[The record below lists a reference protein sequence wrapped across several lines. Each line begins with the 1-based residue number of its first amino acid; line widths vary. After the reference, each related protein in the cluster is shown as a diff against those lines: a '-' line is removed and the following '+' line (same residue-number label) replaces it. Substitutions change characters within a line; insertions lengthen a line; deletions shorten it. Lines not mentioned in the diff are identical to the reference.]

1 MQGLHQIIA
10 GFLSFEWDLI
20 KCGLDAGCPILDD
33 AGNAI
38 AGMLQFILHR
48 LHPIGQRC
56 GLLLLLVSILRC
68 LPVASSPA
76 VDPREGLHEGFVLD
90 QFLNLGSLLG
100 LGKLLGNPGIEG
112 SLPIV
117 QGGLDRVVLDNTL
130 APEVG
135 ALDFGFIRAAA
146 VNINGEVF
154 ARDLSCILLVVQEK
168 VETLLPYKL
177 SDEVHLACLL
187 LGFVVVLWWGTGDRR
202 HKTLHN
208 ALFRLEE
215 IGAHPMDIGGGL
227 LFDCVRL

>member
-90 QFLNLGSLLG
+90 QLLNLGSLPG
-100 LGKLLGNPGIEG
+100 LGKFLGNPGTECG
-112 SLPIV
+112 FAIV
-117 QGGLDRVVLDNTL
+117 QGGFDRVVFDNTL

-135 ALDFGFIRAAA
+135 ALDFMFIRTAS
-146 VNINGEVF
+146 VNIDGEVL
-154 ARDLSCILLVVQEK
+154 ARDLSCVLLVVQED
-168 VETLLPYKL
+168 VEALLPHEF
-177 SDEVHLACLL
+177 SDEVRLAWLF
-187 LGFVVVLWWGTGDRR
+187 LGFVVRWWGTGDRR